1 MNLQELMNLTSKKQ
15 QSENNIITEERIL
28 NQLDNI
34 RLLISF
40 YREYPDLFIDDIKGE
55 DNNFKLYDYQRIIL
69 RIAMR
74 HRYVYMTLPRGSS
87 KSFLSMLIL
96 MLRCILYPG
105 SEMFVTTG
113 GKNKICLLL
122 KKFNKIKTPELSWK
136 AEMLIRTEGQKLV
149 RGNAQ
154 RVNKYNLSTRPGH
167 LTF

>member
-136 AEMLIRTEGQKLV
+136 AEMLIRTEGHNWSGATH
-149 RGNAQ
+149 RE
-154 RVNKYNLSTRPGH
+154 
-167 LTF
+167 

>member
-55 DNNFKLYDYQRIIL
+55 DSNFKLYDYQRIIL

-113 GKNKICLLL
+113 GKIN
-122 KKFNKIKTPELSWK
+122 F
-136 AEMLIRTEGQKLV
+136 A
-149 RGNAQ
+149 
-154 RVNKYNLSTRPGH
+154 YY
-167 LTF
+167 

>member
-15 QSENNIITEERIL
+15 QGESNIITEERIL

-113 GKNKICLLL
+113 GKIN
-122 KKFNKIKTPELSWK
+122 F
-136 AEMLIRTEGQKLV
+136 A
-149 RGNAQ
+149 
-154 RVNKYNLSTRPGH
+154 YY
-167 LTF
+167 